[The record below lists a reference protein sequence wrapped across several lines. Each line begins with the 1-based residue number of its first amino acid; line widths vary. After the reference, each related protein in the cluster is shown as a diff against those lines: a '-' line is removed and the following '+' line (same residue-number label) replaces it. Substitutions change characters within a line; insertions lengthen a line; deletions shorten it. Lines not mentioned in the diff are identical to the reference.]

1 MIILISVPR
10 LGTAHER
17 LPNFVIEAAVEV
29 DDEAEPLDAEVSDI
43 EQLVVLGADLTL
55 HANASGLALIGN
67 GALGVELGVGQRFV
81 LRHAQVAAENHQ
93 HQNRNDPNGNF
104 HFHRLTFAENYTT
117 D

>member
-10 LGTAHER
+10 LGTANER

-43 EQLVVLGADLTL
+43 EQLVVFGAVLAL
-55 HANASGLALIGN
+55 HANASGLALVGN
-67 GALGVELGVGQRFV
+67 GALGVELGVGRCVV

-93 HQNRNDPNGNF
+93 N
-104 HFHRLTFAENYTT
+104 
-117 D
+117 